1 MEVFLRIELILVG
14 VFGFICIMLFWGM
27 LGVVVE
33 FIIVKVEG
41 IEVVVVVTILFIG
54 FGILMLVVVVNRV
67 ENYM

>member
-1 MEVFLRIELILVG
+1 
-14 VFGFICIMLFWGM
+14 M

-54 FGILMLVVVVNRV
+54 LGILMLVVVVNRV

>member
-1 MEVFLRIELILVG
+1 MEVFFRIELILVG

-54 FGILMLVVVVNRV
+54 LGILMLVVVVNRV

>member
-1 MEVFLRIELILVG
+1 
-14 VFGFICIMLFWGM
+14 M

-33 FIIVKVEG
+33 FISVKVEG

-54 FGILMLVVVVNRV
+54 LGILMLVVVVNRV